1 MEHFETL
8 EYLKWYVQHFEKAK
22 YSIDKVCKKRIIGCL
37 LDKFCSLISHRCK
50 KAFTKPN
57 SNLSRFL
64 LWVMKYRPLAIHFLP
79 GPSRRLAGPGPS
91 GPWPW
96 SSYATVLLLWYDIFC
111 SILEWLMDFRTPLI
125 GFCIWTNRMT
135 NGRNTHRLSGYRDS
149 YVGSLR
155 PNKPRGPYKLY
166 RIRKYI

>member
-1 MEHFETL
+1 
-8 EYLKWYVQHFEKAK
+8 
-22 YSIDKVCKKRIIGCL
+22 
-37 LDKFCSLISHRCK
+37 
-50 KAFTKPN
+50 
-57 SNLSRFL
+57 
-64 LWVMKYRPLAIHFLP
+64 MKYRPLAIRFLP

-96 SSYATVLLLWYDIFC
+96 SSYATVLQLWYDIFC
-111 SILEWLMDFRTPLI
+111 SILEWLMDFGTPLI

-155 PNKPRGPYKLY
+155 GTNHVGHISCIEYVNISKNYLYLWLSAFIRTLWNTQRWLNDNFIKYKT
-166 RIRKYI
+166 